1 MEASLVQ
8 RAGIPY
14 RDIPASGI
22 HGVGLKQLPRNI
34 YRIIKGIGAA
44 SRIITEFKPDALFFT
59 GGYVSVPVAIA
70 GRKLPILLYVPD
82 IEPGYAINLVSRF
95 ADIIA
100 TTVDTTHAKLSG
112 KAKKITTGYPIR
124 SSLKRMEKNDA
135 LKSFDLNND
144 LPTVFVF
151 GGSLGARAI
160 NNALI
165 PQLPNLLSHCNIIHL
180 TGTNN
185 WQDVQKQLAQ
195 ISVEFSSNYRVF
207 PYLNEE
213 MAEAFSAADLVVS
226 RAGASTLG
234 EFPYFGLPAVLVPYP
249 HAWKYQ
255 KVNAD
260 YLVSRQAAVILEN
273 QNLDQQLASVILSL
287 LDAPDRLAS
296 MRNAMKQ
303 LETPS
308 AAVDIKNLLLSMVR
322 PVETTGASE

>member
-14 RDIPASGI
+14 TDIPAAGI
-22 HGVGLKQLPRNI
+22 HGVGIKHLPRNT
-34 YRIIKGIGAA
+34 YRILQGVSAA
-44 SRIITEFKPDALFFT
+44 RNIINEFKPEVLFFT

-95 ADIIA
+95 ADVIA
-100 TTVDTTHAKLSG
+100 TTVDSTQQKLSG

-124 SSLKRMEKNDA
+124 SSLSRMDKIEALKFFNLKNDR
-135 LKSFDLNND
+135 
-144 LPTVFVF
+144 PTLFVF

-165 PQLPNLLSHCNIIHL
+165 PHLPELLVRCNIIHL

-185 WQDVQKQLAQ
+185 WQDVQQQLAGMA
-195 ISVEFSSNYRVF
+195 IDSSANYRVY

-213 MAEAFSAADLVVS
+213 MAAAFSAADLVVS
-226 RAGASTLG
+226 RAGASSLG
-234 EFPYFGLPAVLVPYP
+234 ELPYFGLPAVLVPYP

-255 KVNAD
+255 KLNAD

-273 QNLDQQLASVILSL
+273 QYLVDQLVPVVLSL
-287 LDAPDRLAS
+287 LDQPERLLA
-296 MRNAMKQ
+296 MRKAMEH
-303 LETPS
+303 LATPS
-308 AAVDIKNLLLSMVR
+308 AAQDIMKLLLSMAQSGTR
-322 PVETTGASE
+322 KGAAA